1 MADYTIQNLKD
12 LEDSAVGHGLSPQLE
27 ARFAKGPLECEQS
40 GLSYQRLAPDFRGFG
55 HSHKTQEEIY
65 VIVSGS
71 GRVKLPD
78 GVHELRQWDAVR
90 VAPGTKRG
98 FAAGPDGLE
107 LLAFGAPYT
116 GSGDAELD
124 PGWWE
129 D

>member
-1 MADYTIQNLKD
+1 MADYTIQNLKA

-65 VIVSGS
+65 VIVSGG

-124 PGWWE
+124 PAWWE

>member
-1 MADYTIQNLKD
+1 MADYTIQNLKK
-12 LEDSAVGHGLSPQLE
+12 LEDSAVAGGLSPQLE
-27 ARFAKGPLECEQS
+27 ARFAKGPLECAQS

-55 HSHKTQEEIY
+55 NSHKTQEEIY

-124 PGWWE
+124 PSWW
-129 D
+129 DD

>member
-1 MADYTIQNLKD
+1 MADYTIKNLKD
-12 LEDSAVGHGLSPQLE
+12 VEDSAVGHGLSPQLE
-27 ARFAKGPLECEQS
+27 ARFAKGPLDCEQS

-65 VIVSGS
+65 VIVSGG

-78 GVHELRQWDAVR
+78 GVHELRQWDALR

-98 FAAGPDGLE
+98 FEAGPEGLE